1 MERLQCRGYT
11 RKYSI
16 PSLLSKTASLVIKKL
31 SEIVVLF
38 VQGKSR
44 DSDVETLCTLKFA
57 STLQIPF
64 PNKHVQNYESSRLST
79 YYISTIKI

>member
-1 MERLQCRGYT
+1 MSYTLCRDYNVEIT
-11 RKYSI
+11 QENI
-16 PSLLSKTASLVIKKL
+16 AFPPCCQKL

-44 DSDVETLCTLKFA
+44 DGDFETFCTLKFG
-57 STLQIPF
+57 STLQTPF

-79 YYISTIKI
+79 YSISTIEN